1 MTCVFFDWWTWL
13 KWPIWYL
20 SNWTSNQVGQK
31 NDHLGQNGQCVL
43 INWDIQSSWTKQN
56 DILSQ
61 DW

>member
-20 SNWTSNQVGQK
+20 SNWISNQVGQK

-43 INWDIQSSWTKQN
+43 VNWDI
-56 DILSQ
+56 
-61 DW
+61 